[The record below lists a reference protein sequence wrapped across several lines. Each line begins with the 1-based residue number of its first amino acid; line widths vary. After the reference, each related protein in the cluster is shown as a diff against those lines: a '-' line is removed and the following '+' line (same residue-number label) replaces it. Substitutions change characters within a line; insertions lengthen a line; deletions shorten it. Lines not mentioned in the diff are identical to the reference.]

1 MYLHRNQIYQLTQK
15 NVNFSSNYGVRFG
28 SLFDPSWPRC
38 SQRATKINTNAQTKV
53 LGRRVVLLSSLPP
66 KKAHFFFNYG
76 LRFGPHFDPSWPR
89 CSQRAALINTT
100 TKKKLSFGRS
110 YFYWISGTP
119 SERRVCGLDT
129 VFTGPIACRPGAW
142 KSTFGNGSGWHLGSA
157 GLLLGSFRLP
167 WKLTRAF

>member
-1 MYLHRNQIYQLTQK
+1 MHCLYIYIYIRVYVYVYVYIYIIYIYTYNILYIHAASCTCTETRYISLPRK

-100 TKKKLSFGRS
+100 AKKKLSFGRS
-110 YFYWISGTP
+110 YFY
-119 SERRVCGLDT
+119 
-129 VFTGPIACRPGAW
+129 
-142 KSTFGNGSGWHLGSA
+142 
-157 GLLLGSFRLP
+157 
-167 WKLTRAF
+167 